1 MMTNFQIGQKIRSY
15 DFISR
20 TDCYIEGVITN
31 ICNGLIEFNVTKSI
45 SEGKEYTDRPDTMQT
60 ADIGNDFSDRMY
72 EGLGRQ
78 RIEAI

>member
-1 MMTNFQIGQKIRSY
+1 MTNFEIGQNIRSY

-31 ICNGLIEFNVTKSI
+31 ICNGLIEFDVTKSI
-45 SEGKEYTDRPDTMQT
+45 SEGREYADRPASMQT

-72 EGLGRQ
+72 NDLGRQ
-78 RIEAI
+78 RIEII

>member
-1 MMTNFQIGQKIRSY
+1 MTNFKIGQKIRSY
-15 DFISR
+15 DFFSR

-45 SEGKEYTDRPDTMQT
+45 SEGQEYTDRPETMQT
-60 ADIGNDFSDRMY
+60 ADIGNDVFSDRMF
-72 EGLGRQ
+72 ERLGRH